1 MAIVLRCLGY
11 PHLPGSRR
19 GFQPWRLLP
28 RTKHTPC
35 DTMTALP
42 SGQTPERW
50 SFKSELPW
58 GLGAAQPSP
67 LSPRPCGFNP
77 DFSLSWV
84 PGVCGAPNP
93 LLLPAPTGFMAHIS
107 NLLPDVTRASFLPW
121 GDVHSTS
128 CRNRGASNETTNLS
142 SLPSKGHCVPPCRPS
157 ETQASLTASPNSSC
171 GRPRGRDLRGP
182 SCPWCVSALCPAN
195 PTPGRKRF

>member
-1 MAIVLRCLGY
+1 
-11 PHLPGSRR
+11 
-19 GFQPWRLLP
+19 
-28 RTKHTPC
+28 
-35 DTMTALP
+35 MTTLP

-84 PGVCGAPNP
+84 PGVCGAPNS
-93 LLLPAPTGFMAHIS
+93 LLLPAPTSVMAHIS

-128 CRNRGASNETTNLS
+128 CRNHGASNETTNLS

-171 GRPRGRDLRGP
+171 GRPEGVISGVLPVLGASLPCAPRIPPQGGNASEVQFLGDGM
-182 SCPWCVSALCPAN
+182 
-195 PTPGRKRF
+195 